1 MQTKFYSSSISILT
15 AILLFF
21 HPAML
26 FGDET
31 SVDLDPIEVK
41 ASRSTLSAKNLPSS
55 VTVITQ
61 EQIKRSQYLQVED
74 ILRQTLGADVVQNG
88 PMGSVATVFLRG
100 AGSSSTL
107 VMIDGIQVNANTTG
121 AFNFSNITLDNI
133 ERIEILRGA
142 QSTLWGADA
151 VGGVINI
158 ITKKGRGAPSHFAS
172 FEGGSFSTFKET
184 LGSSGAL
191 GDADYSFTASRID
204 SGGFSAAN
212 KKNGNTE
219 KDGYEATNLSGR
231 LGYNFLDDGRIE
243 FIGRYTKSRLDF
255 DKFDF
260 SVSPP
265 LVDGSDKSA
274 NEQFYIAV
282 PIQKSLA
289 EWWDVKLNLNTSYDK
304 LESISS
310 TFPPSHIF
318 NRTYTADLQNNL
330 KLGEFFSTV
339 VGMEFQS
346 LNGNNVEQGLS
357 RNIDQQ
363 GYFMQTQFNYRNR
376 FILTGGFRENLNSV
390 FKDKL
395 TYKFEGAYR
404 FIESGTRIR
413 AVGAT
418 GFRAPTINDLFFP
431 NFSNPNLQP
440 EESKNWEV
448 GIDQTL
454 FGGRLVLG
462 ITWFDSHFN
471 NLIQFDTQTFRPENV
486 GKARANGLESF
497 VNFQLT
503 DNLDLSL
510 NHTWDQ
516 AVNGEGSPLRRR
528 AKHKLNAS
536 LHHNWRN
543 KLDSLV
549 SVSYKSRI
557 RDGALSA
564 AGFTLF
570 RAVLSYRLLDN
581 LKITARGENL
591 FDDAHEEIP
600 GFGTAG
606 VSGYAGLTYNF

>member
-1 MQTKFYSSSISILT
+1 MNTKPHYSPILILL
-15 AILLFF
+15 AILFF
-21 HPAML
+21 LHPAVL
-26 FGDET
+26 FASDL
-31 SVDLDPIEVK
+31 VKLDPIEVK
-41 ASRSTLSAKNLPSS
+41 ASRSDLSAKNLPAS
-55 VTVITQ
+55 VTVISR
-61 EQIKRSQYLQVED
+61 EQIKRSQHVQVED

-88 PMGSVATVFLRG
+88 PMGSLTSVFLRG

-107 VMIDGIQVNANTTG
+107 VMIDGIQVNLNTSG
-121 AFNFSNITLDNI
+121 AFNFGNLTLDNI

-158 ITKKGRGAPSHFAS
+158 ITKTGKGTPSHFAS

-184 LGSSGAL
+184 LGSSGTL
-191 GDADYSFTASRID
+191 GDSNYSFTASRID

-212 KKNGNTE
+212 EKNGNTE
-219 KDGYEATNLSGR
+219 NDGYEATNLSGR
-231 LGYNFLDDGRIE
+231 LGHNFLGDGRIE
-243 FIGRYTKSRLDF
+243 FVGRYTKSRLDF

-260 SVSPP
+260 SANPP
-265 LVDGSDKSA
+265 FVDGPNHSN

-289 EWWDVKLNLNTSYDK
+289 EWWDMRLNLNTSYDK
-304 LESISS
+304 AESIDESS
-310 TFPPSHIF
+310 VASHNF

-346 LNGNNVEQGLS
+346 LNGHNVEQGLN

-363 GYFMQTQFNYRNR
+363 GYFLQTQFNYQDR

-454 FGGRLVLG
+454 FGGRLTFG
-462 ITWFDSHFN
+462 ITWFDSHFK
-471 NLIQFDTQTFRPENV
+471 NLIQFDSQTFRPENV
-486 GKARANGLESF
+486 GRARSNGLESF
-497 VNFQLT
+497 LNFQFT
-503 DNLDLSL
+503 DNLDMSL
-510 NHTWDQ
+510 NHTWNQ
-516 AVNGEGSPLRRR
+516 AVDGDGARLRRR
-528 AKHKLNAS
+528 AKQKLNAT

-543 KLDSLV
+543 KLDSQV
-549 SVSYKSRI
+549 SLSYKSAI
-557 RDGALSA
+557 RDGVVGA
-564 AGFTLF
+564 AGFTTV
-570 RAVLSYRLLDN
+570 RAVLSYQLLEN
-581 LKITARGENL
+581 LKLTARGENL

>member
-15 AILLFF
+15 ATLLFF

-231 LGYNFLDDGRIE
+231 LGYNFLNDGRIE